1 MDLLLEHLD
10 KIIYVGIIL
19 LVSGVL
25 LFLNKRLINWLVNRY
40 APGERKSLSLVKRII
55 SIFIVILSIMAISAI
70 FISKENYSVLTE
82 KFRLVGYLGFVLVFT
97 IIFALFADF
106 IVKYNI
112 RKKLIKNQDAT
123 NLKFLR
129 YIVGAVI
136 YFFGGLLMLIA
147 FPSLK
152 GVAQTAIGGAGVMTV
167 IVGFASQE
175 ALSNVVGGLFI
186 ISFKPFKIGD
196 IIELSDASMG
206 TVSDITLRHTVIRNF
221 DNQMIVIP
229 NAVIN
234 KERLVNYNLNDKKA
248 CKRLEIDIAYDSDID
263 KARQI
268 MSDACENDP
277 LSIDIRSQ
285 MEIDRGVPRAKTAVV
300 SLDRKAITIRV
311 WAWANNFDDVYDLG
325 CGLNERIKKDFD
337 EAGIE
342 MAIPYRTL
350 LSTKDASVSFNE
362 KDTETLDQNTKQA
375 DQTEE

>member
-1 MDLLLEHLD
+1 MNLLLDHLD
-10 KIIYVGIIL
+10 KIIYVGVIL
-19 LVSGVL
+19 ILSGVL
-25 LFLNKRLINWLVNRY
+25 FFLNKKLINWLVNRY
-40 APGERKSLSLVKRII
+40 ASGEKKALLLVKRII
-55 SIFIVILSIMAISAI
+55 SIFIIILTVMALSAI
-70 FISKENYSVLTE
+70 FISKENYSALAE
-82 KFRLVGYLGFVLVFT
+82 DFRLIAYLGIVLVFT
-97 IIFALFADF
+97 IVFALVADF

-112 RKKLIKNQDAT
+112 KKKLIKNQDAT

-129 YIVGAVI
+129 YIVGVVI
-136 YFFGGLLMLIA
+136 YFIGGLMMLIA

-152 GVAQTAIGGAGVMTV
+152 GVAQTALGGAGVMTV
-167 IVGFASQE
+167 IIGFASQE

-196 IIELSDASMG
+196 IIELSDANMG

-229 NAVIN
+229 NAIIN

-263 KARQI
+263 VARQI
-268 MSDACENDP
+268 MSDACENHP

-285 MEIDRGVPRAKTAVV
+285 FEIDRGVPRAKTAVV

-337 EAGIE
+337 KAGIE
-342 MAIPYRTL
+342 MAIP
-350 LSTKDASVSFNE
+350 
-362 KDTETLDQNTKQA
+362 
-375 DQTEE
+375 

>member
-25 LFLNKRLINWLVNRY
+25 LFLNKRLINWLVDRY
-40 APGERKSLSLVKRII
+40 APGEKKPLFLVRRII
-55 SIFIVILSIMAISAI
+55 SILIIILMIMALSGI
-70 FISKENYSVLTE
+70 FISKEYYSALV
-82 KFRLVGYLGFVLVFT
+82 KDFRLIAYLGIVLVFT

-112 RKKLIKNQDAT
+112 RKKLIKKQDAT

-136 YFFGGLLMLIA
+136 YFIGGLMMLMA

-152 GVAQTAIGGAGVMTV
+152 GVAQTAIGGAGVMT
-167 IVGFASQE
+167 IIIGFASQE

-196 IIELSDASMG
+196 VIELSDANMG

-229 NAVIN
+229 NSIIN
-234 KERLVNYNLNDKKA
+234 KERLVNYNLHDEKA

-263 KARQI
+263 AARKI
-268 MSDACENDP
+268 MSDACENHP

-285 MEIDRGVPRAKTAVV
+285 VEIDRGVPRAKTAVV

-325 CGLNERIKKDFD
+325 CGLNEHIKKDFD

-350 LSTKDASVSFNE
+350 LSTKDATVSLNQN
-362 KDTETLDQNTKQA
+362 DTAALDQNSDSAKK
-375 DQTEE
+375 

>member
-1 MDLLLEHLD
+1 MNLLLDHLD
-10 KIIYVGIIL
+10 KIIYVGVIL
-19 LVSGVL
+19 ILSGVL
-25 LFLNKRLINWLVNRY
+25 FFLNKKLINWLVNRY
-40 APGERKSLSLVKRII
+40 ASGEKKALLLVKRII
-55 SIFIVILSIMAISAI
+55 SIFIIILTVMALSAI
-70 FISKENYSVLTE
+70 FISKENYSALAE
-82 KFRLVGYLGFVLVFT
+82 DFRLIAYLGIVLVFT
-97 IIFALFADF
+97 IVFALVADF

-112 RKKLIKNQDAT
+112 KKKLIKNQDAT

-129 YIVGAVI
+129 YIVGVVI
-136 YFFGGLLMLIA
+136 YFIGGLMMLIA

-152 GVAQTAIGGAGVMTV
+152 GVAQTALGGAGVMTV
-167 IVGFASQE
+167 IIGFASQE

-196 IIELSDASMG
+196 IIELSDANMG

-229 NAVIN
+229 NAIIN

-263 KARQI
+263 VARQI
-268 MSDACENDP
+268 MSDACENHP

-285 MEIDRGVPRAKTAVV
+285 FEIDRGVPRAKTAVV

-337 EAGIE
+337 KAGIE

-350 LSTKDASVSFNE
+350 LSTKDASVSFNQD
-362 KDTETLDQNTKQA
+362 DTTAVNHKT